1 MLYKELQ
8 SSTIPFYIRTGSVV
22 TVAVLKPKFPWQ
34 LGKYNSFTKQLML
47 ILLVALTAGGDQ
59 SGLIRGKE
67 TKKNAGPLNEF
78 VQTAGNSIGPRQG
91 FNLWCNT

>member
-22 TVAVLKPKFPWQ
+22 TIAVLKPKLPWQ
-34 LGKYNSFTKQLML
+34 LGKYNSFTKLLIL

-67 TKKNAGPLNEF
+67 TKKNAGPLNEMHKLQGT
-78 VQTAGNSIGPRQG
+78 VGPRLG
-91 FNLWCNT
+91 FNLWRNT